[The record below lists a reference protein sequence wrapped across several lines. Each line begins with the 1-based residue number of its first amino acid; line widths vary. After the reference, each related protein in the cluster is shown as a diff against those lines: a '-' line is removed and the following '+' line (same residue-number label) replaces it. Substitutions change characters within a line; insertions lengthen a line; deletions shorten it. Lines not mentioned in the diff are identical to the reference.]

1 MIITWRGQ
9 SFFELTV
16 KTRDNGETK
25 MVIDPYTK
33 EVGLRV
39 PKVTADIVLVTHQHS
54 DHNNVKAVE
63 GKPFVIDSP
72 GEYEIKDVF
81 IKGIPAFHDNSQGQ
95 ERGENVVYKIEAEGM
110 KLCHLGDLGQKELN
124 ESQVE
129 QIGEVDILFIPV
141 GGSLTIDAKEASGI
155 ISQIEPRIVIPMHYK
170 LPKLKPALDSVDK
183 FLKTMGTEKVAPERK
198 LKVKV
203 KDLPV
208 EETKIIVLEP

>member
-1 MIITWRGQ
+1 
-9 SFFELTV
+9 
-16 KTRDNGETK
+16 